1 MGSATIFGATVAV
14 GQENEV
20 DDEIELEGRTS
31 GWIGESPD
39 EIEGE
44 RNPTLELVEGEEYTL
59 TWENGD
65 GAGHNFVIEDEEG
78 EEEFVQTDV
87 ISGTGETQA
96 VEFTAEEGM
105 AEYFCGPHP
114 QSMRGEIEF
123 VDEDEEPEEEIE
135 DDPDEIIGDGPTVGL
150 ETVADGL
157 SAPVSLQVANEEE
170 DRRFVVDQTG
180 QIHVL
185 GEDGVEDEPFLDIE
199 DRMVDLDE
207 GFDERGLLGLAF
219 HPEFEENGRFF
230 VRYSAPPDEEEIP
243 GDDVP
248 EAFDHTDVLAEF
260 EAGGG
265 LEEGDPDSE
274 RIILRIPQ
282 PQFNHNAGPIAFG
295 PNDGYLY
302 VATGDGG
309 GQNDADPGHVEDWY
323 DENEGGN
330 GQDTEENLLG
340 GILRIDVDDG
350 NGANDEADGEA
361 QADEDDENANE
372 EDADE
377 ANGEEANVDGEET
390 DEENANDD
398 RAYGIPDD
406 NPFAEGQD
414 LEGEGLEEYYAWGMR
429 NPWGMSFT
437 EDGELLAAD
446 VAQNNFNQIN
456 HVESGGNYGWNVR
469 EGRHCFSTD
478 SPEDPPEECPLET
491 PEDVR
496 GGESLLEPV
505 IEYPQHPDDL
515 AYDEDVDRGEEE
527 ADERIGTAVVGGYT
541 YEGDEVTDLEDTYVF
556 GDWSQDGEGPGT
568 LFLARQPDDW
578 PEDVDDE
585 ADELEDMFVDPPD
598 EDEDDGADEDDEDE
612 LEDMFVDPPNEDDE
626 DDDEAD
632 DDEAD
637 EEDEEEELG
646 VWQIEELS
654 VEGDGDVVEDGE
666 LNHLVYG
673 FGRDDD
679 GEVYVLTSNTS
690 TIEGEGQ
697 VHRIVPGE
705 DDEETEDD
713 EDNDEVEAE
722 TDNGEDN
729 ADTDENAPSET
740 GDDGNESD

>member
-1 MGSATIFGATVAV
+1 MSGKKNRSVSRRTVLQSTALGSVTVLGATAAV
-14 GQENEV
+14 GQENEI
-20 DDEIELEGRTS
+20 DSEIELEGLTS
-31 GWIGESPD
+31 AWIGVSPD
-39 EIEGE
+39 EIEDE
-44 RNPTLELVEGEEYTL
+44 RNPTLELVGGEEYTL
-59 TWENGD
+59 TWQNGD

-87 ISGTGETQA
+87 ISGTGETQE

-123 VDEDEEPEEEIE
+123 VDDEEEPDEEIE
-135 DDPDEIIGDGPTVGL
+135 DDPEEIIGDGPTVGL

-157 SAPVSLQVANEEE
+157 TAPISLQVAEE
-170 DRRFVVDQTG
+170 DENRRFIVDQTG

-185 GEDGVEDEPFLDIE
+185 GDDGVEDEPFLDIE
-199 DRMVDLDE
+199 DRMVELDE

-230 VRYSAPPDEEEIP
+230 VRYSAPPDEEEVP
-243 GDDVP
+243 EDDVP
-248 EAFDHTDVLAEF
+248 EEFDHTDLLAEF
-260 EAGGG
+260 EADDD

-274 RIILRIPQ
+274 RILLRIPQ

-295 PNDGYLY
+295 PEDGYLY

-309 GQNDADPGHVEDWY
+309 GQNDADAGHVEDWY

-340 GILRIDVDDG
+340 GILRIDVDDE
-350 NGANDEADGEA
+350 NGADEEADDEAEA
-361 QADEDDENANE
+361 
-372 EDADE
+372 
-377 ANGEEANVDGEET
+377 
-390 DEENANDD
+390 DEENADDD

-406 NPFAEGQD
+406 NPFAEGED

-446 VAQNNFNQIN
+446 VAQNSFNQIN
-456 HVESGGNYGWNVR
+456 HVQNGGNYGWNVR

-478 SPEDPPEECPLET
+478 SPNDPPEECPLET

-496 GGESLLEPV
+496 GGESLLDPV

-515 AYDEDVDRGEEE
+515 AYDDDDENGNGDENGNDGNNENGEEEDVDRGEEDEE
-527 ADERIGTAVVGGYT
+527 AEQIGTAVVGGFT
-541 YEGDEVTDLEDTYVF
+541 YEGDEVDDLEDTYVF

-568 LFLARQPDDW
+568 LFLARQPEDW

-585 ADELEDMFVDPPD
+585 ADEIEDMFVDPPD
-598 EDEDDGADEDDEDE
+598 EDEDDEDE
-612 LEDMFVDPPNEDDE
+612 EEAED
-626 DDDEAD
+626 
-632 DDEAD
+632 
-637 EEDEEEELG
+637 EEELG

-673 FGRDDD
+673 FGRDDE
-679 GEVYVLTSNTS
+679 GEVYVLTSDTS

-705 DDEETEDD
+705 EDD
-713 EDNDEVEAE
+713 EDEAE
-722 TDNGEDN
+722 DDPDADDDNGNDDDAEADD
-729 ADTDENAPSET
+729 DTDGEN
-740 GDDGNESD
+740 GDDGDENESN